1 MSKKQKKEIE
11 DAMKIITLGE
21 SGVGKTS
28 IIRRYIHNI
37 FDENN
42 LSTIG
47 LNFSFKEVKLKD
59 GNIINLKLI
68 DTAGQ
73 EKYKA
78 LAKSYFKNIDAVLF
92 VFAINSQESF
102 DNIKNWIKLFDDN
115 HNGKAGIPKY
125 LIGNKSDQER
135 EVKNDLV
142 EQFKNEN
149 KEYKYY
155 ETSAKNNDGID
166 QLFQE
171 IGEDLYKILCEKM
184 GRGRTKSQNAIKI
197 SNGLR
202 TKALF
207 LSLSP
212 LVILLR

>member
-59 GNIINLKLI
+59 GNTINLKLI

-73 EKYKA
+73 EKYRA
-78 LAKSYFKNIDAVLF
+78 LAKSYFKNVDAALF
-92 VFAINSQESF
+92 VFAMNSQESF

-115 HNGKAGIPKY
+115 HNGKTGIPKY

-135 EVKNDLV
+135 EVNDDLI
-142 EQFKNEN
+142 EQLKNEY
-149 KEYKYY
+149 KDYKYF
-155 ETSAKNNDGID
+155 ETSAKNNDGIEN
-166 QLFQE
+166 LFKE
-171 IGEDLYKILCEKM
+171 IGEDLYKILSEKEGK
-184 GRGRTKSQNAIKI
+184 GRKKSQSAVKI
-197 SNGLR
+197 SKYKNKNKGNNCLC
-202 TKALF
+202 
-207 LSLSP
+207 P
-212 LVILLR
+212 

>member
-1 MSKKQKKEIE
+1 MSKKQKKDIE
-11 DAMKIITLGE
+11 DSKKIITLGE

-73 EKYKA
+73 EKYRA
-78 LAKSYFKNIDAVLF
+78 LAKSYFKNVDAVLF
-92 VFAINSQESF
+92 VFAFNSQESF

-115 HNGKAGIPKY
+115 HNGKTGIPKY

-135 EVKNDLV
+135 VVKDDLI
-142 EQFKNEN
+142 EQLKNEY
-149 KEYKYY
+149 KDYKYF
-155 ETSAKNNDGID
+155 ETSAKNNDGIEK
-166 QLFQE
+166 LFKD
-171 IGEDLYKILCEKM
+171 IGEDLYEILREKEGK
-184 GRGRTKSQNAIKI
+184 GRKKSQSVIKI
-197 SNGLR
+197 SKYKNKNKGNNCLC
-202 TKALF
+202 
-207 LSLSP
+207 P
-212 LVILLR
+212 

>member
-1 MSKKQKKEIE
+1 MSKKQKKDI
-11 DAMKIITLGE
+11 DDTKKIITLGE

-73 EKYKA
+73 EKYRA
-78 LAKSYFKNIDAVLF
+78 LAKSYFKNVDAALF

-115 HNGKAGIPKY
+115 HNGKTGIPKY

-135 EVKNDLV
+135 VVQDDLI
-142 EQFKNEN
+142 EQLKNEY
-149 KEYKYY
+149 KDYKYF
-155 ETSAKNNDGID
+155 ETSAKNNDGIEN
-166 QLFQE
+166 LFKE
-171 IGEDLYKILCEKM
+171 IGEDLYKILSEKEGK
-184 GRGRTKSQNAIKI
+184 GRKKSQSAVKI
-197 SNGLR
+197 SKYKNKNKGNNCLC
-202 TKALF
+202 
-207 LSLSP
+207 P
-212 LVILLR
+212 

>member
-1 MSKKQKKEIE
+1 MSKKQNKDFDDSK
-11 DAMKIITLGE
+11 KIITLGE

-73 EKYKA
+73 EKYRA
-78 LAKSYFKNIDAVLF
+78 LAKSYFKNVDAALF
-92 VFAINSQESF
+92 VFAMNSQESF

-115 HNGKAGIPKY
+115 HNGKTGIPKY

-135 EVKNDLV
+135 VVQDDLI
-142 EQFKNEN
+142 EQLKNEY
-149 KEYKYY
+149 KDYKYF
-155 ETSAKNNDGID
+155 ETSAKNNDGIEN
-166 QLFQE
+166 LFKE
-171 IGEDLYKILCEKM
+171 IGEDLYKILSEKEGK
-184 GRGRTKSQNAIKI
+184 GRKKSQSAVKI
-197 SNGLR
+197 SKYKNKNKGNNCLC
-202 TKALF
+202 
-207 LSLSP
+207 P
-212 LVILLR
+212 

>member
-1 MSKKQKKEIE
+1 MSKKQKKDIE
-11 DAMKIITLGE
+11 DSKKIITLGE

-59 GNIINLKLI
+59 GNTINLKLI

-78 LAKSYFKNIDAVLF
+78 LAKSYFKNVDAVLF

-102 DNIKNWIKLFDDN
+102 DNIRNWVKLFNDN

-125 LIGNKSDQER
+125 LIGNKSDEER
-135 EVKNDLV
+135 EVKDSLV
-142 EQFKNEN
+142 QEFKDEN
-149 KEYKYY
+149 KDYKYY
-155 ETSAKNNDGID
+155 ETSAKNNTGIEK
-166 QLFQE
+166 LFQE
-171 IGEDLYKILCEKM
+171 IGEDLYNILSEKE
-184 GRGRTKSQNAIKI
+184 GRGRSKSQNAIKI
-197 SNGLR
+197 SKYNKNKNKNNGSNCPC
-202 TKALF
+202 TF
-207 LSLSP
+207 N
-212 LVILLR
+212 